1 MQSVDMLLTLLLLL
15 CIVLQTVVKVSLESL
30 SRLDG
35 RYNSSRESTPR
46 DSNSSNHHNNNS
58 SSSYSMNGTP
68 TGGSLSAADLE
79 VDLLTA

>member
-1 MQSVDMLLTLLLLL
+1 M
-15 CIVLQTVVKVSLESL
+15 QTVVKVSPESL
-30 SRLDG
+30 SRIDG

-46 DSNSSNHHNNNS
+46 DSNSSNHHNINS

-79 VDLLTA
+79 VNILTA